1 MKQPSAFIVLMCL
14 ETAVK
19 HDAQVFDMASK
30 TIHTSLVISGYC
42 FSALISHEIMSL
54 KNNRNVGNLL
64 LFVVNHVG
72 VKMAESFAANAERD
86 FVLQKPGKK
95 LRIKVAERKYS

>member
-1 MKQPSAFIVLMCL
+1 M
-14 ETAVK
+14 
-19 HDAQVFDMASK
+19 
-30 TIHTSLVISGYC
+30 
-42 FSALISHEIMSL
+42 
-54 KNNRNVGNLL
+54 

-95 LRIKVAERKYS
+95 LRIKVAEREYSKVNCLQNQMGDLNFSRMAD

>member
-1 MKQPSAFIVLMCL
+1 
-14 ETAVK
+14 
-19 HDAQVFDMASK
+19 
-30 TIHTSLVISGYC
+30 
-42 FSALISHEIMSL
+42 MSL
-54 KNNRNVGNLL
+54 KNNQNVGNLL

-95 LRIKVAERKYS
+95 NESC